1 MITTKI
7 PEFLGRKRM
16 SQAKLAQITG
26 LNPNTINK
34 IYNDKWKAVRKDTL
48 EKICSALN
56 VDISELFEMTDDD

>member
-1 MITTKI
+1 
-7 PEFLGRKRM
+7 M

-56 VDISELFEMTDDD
+56 VDISELFEMTDDDAQ